1 MRQEDLGGGLEAR
14 KCDLVGKLAKARTH
28 GHSYGLPSG
37 GGGGRSACPPRG
49 GSSHWGSLPEKHPP
63 RDTAHHTS
71 PTSPGPQLLVHP
83 LDRVPKDQQGL
94 HTCYYRN
101 RR

>member
-1 MRQEDLGGGLEAR
+1 MRKEDLGGGLEAR

-28 GHSYGLPSG
+28 GHSYGPLSGWGGVLPVLHVEG
-37 GGGGRSACPPRG
+37 AAQ
-49 GSSHWGSLPEKHPP
+49 WGSLPEKHPP
-63 RDTAHHTS
+63 CDTASHNS
-71 PTSPGPQLLVHP
+71 PASPGPQLLVHP